1 MCGFVGVLRPRALGA
16 VREEEMRA
24 LLPWIEHRGPDEQ
37 SVYAHGGFG
46 IAVARLSIRGGAA
59 GRQPV
64 ISDDGQVVLA
74 FNGELFDKVPRADS
88 DTRWLLDDY
97 LHNAA
102 NRVVED
108 ERFDWEWLSLI
119 GPLRGAMG
127 TVVVYDRMRRRL
139 RIVQG
144 RPTIKPLHI
153 GTTPDNALWFA
164 SELTPLLAAVPSWRA
179 LDASRAAALA
189 NVHFDPGGPFA
200 GPEEG
205 KGGELGEWPLD
216 PEGYRAPPPPAATQV
231 IRFGQSLG
239 WEAADLPSVRAA
251 WKSAARMAADV
262 DGPVS
267 LFLSGGID
275 SSGVAALC
283 GRTDVLAL
291 TGRFAPHGGDL
302 DESADAAAVAQH
314 CGLQHE
320 IIDLQDEDLLADLP
334 DVIRA
339 LEMPTAGPGSLA
351 LWRVAQRAAEHGK
364 VVLTGTGG
372 DELFGGY
379 ARLALLAGLHG
390 EWTAGYEPLLAR
402 IEAAGDDVGARF
414 LAAYSRWPDLEPYL
428 AREFAEGL
436 GEISTAGFVAPID
449 DGHPVARAIWHERH
463 ITLPTLL
470 HVEDRILMR
479 QGLEGRPVLCLG
491 DMPRIAASLR
501 GDQLIGPDGEGKR
514 YLRGALQG
522 LIPEHVR
529 MNRRKRG
536 FPTPFA
542 RAARGAGRD
551 RAEAILGDRRFRERG
566 WWNAEA
572 CRALLDA
579 ERPVHDRAIW
589 MVLAW
594 EVWAR
599 LFLDGDAFADEHEE
613 PRPA

>member
-1 MCGFVGVLRPRALGA
+1 MCGFVGVLRPRALGP

-37 SVYAHGGFG
+37 NAYVHGGFG
-46 IAVARLSIRGGAA
+46 IAVARLSIRGGDA
-59 GRQPV
+59 GQQPV
-64 ISDDGQVVLA
+64 TSEDGQVVLA
-74 FNGELFDKVPRADS
+74 FNGELFDKVPKAKS

-102 NRVVED
+102 NPVVED
-108 ERFDWEWLSLI
+108 KRLGWEWLALL

-127 TVVVYDRMRRRL
+127 VVVVFDLARQRL

-144 RPTIKPLHI
+144 RPTIKPVHL
-153 GTTPDNALWFA
+153 GMTPDGALWFA
-164 SELTPLLAAVPSWRA
+164 SELAPLLAAVPDWRA
-179 LDASRAAALA
+179 LDARRAAALA
-189 NVHFDPGGPFA
+189 NVHFAAEGPYVGLQEA
-200 GPEEG
+200 S
-205 KGGELGEWPLD
+205 GGELGEWELD
-216 PEGYRAPPPPAATQV
+216 AEGFLLPPPSSAQI
-231 IRFGQSLG
+231 IRWGDSLG
-239 WEAADLPSVRAA
+239 WEAPELPSVRAA
-251 WKSAARMAADV
+251 WKASARMAADV
-262 DGPVS
+262 EGPVS
-267 LFLSGGID
+267 LFLSGGLD

-283 GRTDVLAL
+283 GRDDVLAI

-351 LWRVAQRAAEHGK
+351 LWRLAQRAASHGK

-379 ARLALLAGLHG
+379 ARLALLAGRHG
-390 EWTAGYEPLLAR
+390 EWTAGYEPLRAR
-402 IEAAGDDVGARF
+402 IDAAGEDVAARF
-414 LAAYSRWPDLEPYL
+414 LAAYGRWPDLEPYFSPDF
-428 AREFAEGL
+428 ARGL
-436 GEISTAGFVAPID
+436 GTVAESGFVAPHQ
-449 DGHPVARAIWHERH
+449 DGHPIGRAIWHERN

-479 QGLEGRPVLCLG
+479 HGLEGRPVLCLG
-491 DMPRIAASLR
+491 DMPRLASGLR
-501 GDQLIGPDGEGKR
+501 EDQLIGPDGEGKR

-529 MNRRKRG
+529 MNKRKRG

-566 WWNAEA
+566 WWNLEA

-599 LFLDGDAFADEHEE
+599 LFLDGDAFADKKEE
-613 PRPA
+613 PNPA